1 MMSGVTGVG
10 VSSLPSSAQLDGI
23 LLRSRK
29 AVNIGPCRGRNLYRG
44 DLVLLESGSVRT
56 VKSLNVQVTMRSHY
70 WFTPLVVSLPFMLS
84 SLMPMAAE
92 SRQNSTYKIQG
103 TVIAVTLTQ
112 TPPLIVVKTPLGPKN
127 HMTVG
132 ATVTSHTKILR
143 GSKRVALNTIR
154 EGEIIWLTYVKAP
167 GGVLAEKI
175 LVGA

>member
-1 MMSGVTGVG
+1 
-10 VSSLPSSAQLDGI
+10 
-23 LLRSRK
+23 
-29 AVNIGPCRGRNLYRG
+29 
-44 DLVLLESGSVRT
+44 
-56 VKSLNVQVTMRSHY
+56 MRLHY
-70 WFTPLVVSLPFMLS
+70 WFTTWVVSSTFLLGCFLPMD
-84 SLMPMAAE
+84 AE
-92 SRQNSTYKIQG
+92 ARQGSTYKIQG
-103 TVIAVTLTQ
+103 TVIAVTLTK

-154 EGEIIWLTYVKAP
+154 EGEIVWLTYVKAP